1 MVYENEEYIEK
12 FILVAVDL
20 GKEDVDDSLDE
31 LEELT
36 NTCGGEVVCRVIQ
49 PRESIHPGTYIGKG
63 KIEELKE
70 MIALYGADG
79 IIADDELSP
88 AQYKNLEDALDCK
101 VMDRTLIILDIFAG
115 RARTKEGKIQ
125 VELAQ
130 LKYRSSRLVGMRN
143 LSRQGGSAA
152 GVGGGVGIGSRGPGE
167 KKLEIDRRIIR
178 DRISQLK
185 KEVDDIKEHR
195 EVTRKNREK
204 QGMVVGA
211 IVGYTNAGKSTLL
224 NTITDAEVLEE
235 DKLFATL
242 DPTTR
247 VHKLS
252 DGQQLL
258 LTDTVG
264 FIRKLPHHLIDAF
277 RSTLEEALYSDI
289 IIHVVDVANP
299 VFEKHIEAVYDT
311 LDDLGVKDKPIV
323 TIFNK
328 IDKLTGE
335 VKMVD
340 LRANHIIK
348 TSIKQGIGLD
358 ELDSVLSHI
367 LKESKQFISTVL
379 DYKDAGKV
387 NIIREHGT
395 LITEDYR
402 DDGIY
407 VEGYLPKHINF

>member
-185 KEVDDIKEHR
+185 KEVDEIKEHR

-311 LDDLGVKDKPIV
+311 LDDLGVKDKPII

-367 LKESKQFISTVL
+367 LKESKDQTGNMKTEL
-379 DYKDAGKV
+379 G
-387 NIIREHGT
+387 
-395 LITEDYR
+395 LIMEN
-402 DDGIY
+402 GNLIKQKI
-407 VEGYLPKHINF
+407 L